1 MSEKSQFILPGM
13 LLDCVFDGKS
23 KITPVALFPVYFLP
37 DDSGLGRILTSVVVV
52 PLPKTTKIE
61 Y

>member
-1 MSEKSQFILPGM
+1 M
-13 LLDCVFDGKS
+13 LLDCGFDGKS

-52 PLPKTTKIE
+52 PLPTTAKIE